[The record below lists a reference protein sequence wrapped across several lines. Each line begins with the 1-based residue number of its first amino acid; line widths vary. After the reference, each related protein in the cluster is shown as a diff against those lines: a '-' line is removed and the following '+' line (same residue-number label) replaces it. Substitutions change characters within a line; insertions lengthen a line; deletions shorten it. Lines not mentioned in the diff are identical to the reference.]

1 MAALAIQLSELLTE
15 EISCFGQFC
24 LSLRQEREA
33 LASNDQNEL
42 VHIIHQKQILCD
54 RLVTLE
60 KTRNAH
66 LGLGANTPK
75 ATLSHI
81 DPALATLW
89 DKLIVIAQE
98 AQQLN
103 QINGTIIQTRVKHN
117 QQALALL
124 KTGSEITSAYTA
136 DGQTR
141 QMGRS
146 RHLGSA

>member
-1 MAALAIQLSELLTE
+1 MTALTTQLLELLTE
-15 EISCFGQFC
+15 EIACFCQFC

-42 VHIIHQKQILCD
+42 VRIIHQKQILCD
-54 RLVTLE
+54 RLVAFE

-66 LGLGANTPK
+66 LGLGASTPK
-75 ATLSHI
+75 ATLANI
-81 DPALATLW
+81 DPSLATAW
-89 DKLIVIAQE
+89 DKLIVLAQE

-103 QINGTIIQTRVKHN
+103 QINGTIIETRVKHN

-124 KTGSEITSAYTA
+124 KMGSSITSAYTA

-141 QMGRS
+141 SMNTS